1 MNKIRDW
8 GFPAGLLLAWI
19 IASVYTTSALIDAN
33 AEHRHL
39 LNPAAA
45 SSPRT

>member
-19 IASVYTTSALIDAN
+19 IASVYTTSALVDAN